1 MAGLRLEI
9 PEEVKAALRLP
20 PDEVES
26 ELRKELAIAL
36 YQRRI
41 LTVGKAR
48 ALAQVARWEFE
59 ELLGQRHVPRHY
71 GEEDLQE
78 DLRYGRGL

>member
-9 PEEVKAALRLP
+9 PEEVQAALRLP

-41 LTVGKAR
+41 LTFGKAR

-59 ELLGQRHVPRHY
+59 ELLGHRDVPRHY